1 MASTN
6 VVTIKINGSP
16 MAVDVKSV
24 TIRERARAMARLKA
38 DPELDPT
45 DELTLTAAVAWVCA
59 RRHLPDLELD
69 DVLDSMT
76 LGDIMDAAQEASD
89 SPEA

>member
-1 MASTN
+1 MANPN
-6 VVTIKINGSP
+6 VITIRINGEP
-16 MAVDVKSV
+16 IAVDVKSV

-38 DPELDPT
+38 DPELDPQ

-59 RRHLPDLELD
+59 RRHHPDLELD

-76 LGDIMDAAQEASD
+76 LGDLMDSAAED
-89 SPEA
+89 PNSPEA

>member
-1 MASTN
+1 MAQTN
-6 VVTIKINGSP
+6 VVTIKINGTP
-16 MAVDVKSV
+16 MTVDVKSV
-24 TIRERARAMARLKA
+24 TIRERAKAMAKLKA
-38 DPELDPT
+38 DPELDHT

-59 RRHLPDLELD
+59 RRHSPELELD

-76 LGDIMDAAQEASD
+76 LGDLMDAAAEDQN